1 MAENAN
7 KDLRKEHETN
17 RFVNICQSFWKIE
30 TWRLK
35 KWKRIQKNDAK
46 MKTISTDYVQITYWG
61 NWYNFWEQPS
71 KIGLKLTLNTNIIYI
86 AQPKFSLALI

>member
-30 TWRLK
+30 T
-35 KWKRIQKNDAK
+35 
-46 MKTISTDYVQITYWG
+46 
-61 NWYNFWEQPS
+61 
-71 KIGLKLTLNTNIIYI
+71 
-86 AQPKFSLALI
+86 